1 MNDWVIHS
9 IALMHTHQCSH
20 IRGLISQTFNVVVI
34 RCWSGGVFRETR
46 RADAYTVKTGTVY
59 SDRNFGRLLS
69 LCHYYH
75 YYQRTIMIWCIR
87 LSSHYHRCDS
97 VITII
102 ITVVI
107 IVVIVIS
114 STYTVWS
121 YRTGSLLMSPF
132 SKFRLQHL
140 HGCGEMKTARP
151 PSLGPPTTTSD
162 AKSVMIIAVQTGIMH
177 GNCHRAPTS
186 HVQSV
191 YVQSESWEATSG
203 PFAFCDRFRSQIA
216 PHPTPNRPPHPL
228 HHLLPHPS
236 PISTTAPD
244 SS

>member
-1 MNDWVIHS
+1 
-9 IALMHTHQCSH
+9 
-20 IRGLISQTFNVVVI
+20 
-34 RCWSGGVFRETR
+34 
-46 RADAYTVKTGTVY
+46 
-59 SDRNFGRLLS
+59 
-69 LCHYYH
+69 
-75 YYQRTIMIWCIR
+75 MIWCIR

-97 VITII
+97 LITII
-102 ITVVI
+102 ITVII

-114 STYTVWS
+114 STYNVWS

-151 PSLGPPTTTSD
+151 PSLGPPTMTSD

-177 GNCHRAPTS
+177 GNCHRAPRL

-203 PFAFCDRFRSQIA
+203 LLHFATGLDLNS
-216 PHPTPNRPPHPL
+216 PPPLSHPL
-228 HHLLPHPS
+228 LTHPI